1 MASSRMRGARTLIAF
16 AMLGALMVAS
26 AACSD
31 SPRPPAQ
38 PAPDPAPAPTPTP
51 PSEVFTTGDGIRFG
65 VELVATNLEIPWAM
79 AFAPDGR
86 LFVTERPGRVRI
98 LDLAARTSQLAVTL
112 DGVFTQGEAGLLGL
126 ALDPAF
132 ATNGLVYLHYTAAVG
147 GSAVNRLVR
156 YREVNG
162 QLGERALLFDGVPG
176 ATIHDGGRLRFGP
189 DGLLYMT
196 AGDAANQGLAQ
207 DLASYAGKI
216 LRLTRDG
223 ASAPGNAFGSPLYS
237 YGHRNPQGL
246 DWHPVSGDLWA
257 SEHGNT
263 GNDEINVIDSGANYG
278 WPVIQGNG
286 SRPDMRTPI
295 AFFNPA
301 IAPSGASFY
310 RGAQFPGFANDLF
323 VAALRGTHLLR
334 LRIDPASPRR
344 IAGQERLLEGRY
356 GRIRDVITGPDGFL
370 YFATN
375 NRDGRGSPVADDDR
389 IARLVPR

>member
-1 MASSRMRGARTLIAF
+1 MFTGAVRF
-16 AMLGALMVAS
+16 AAVLALTVAT

-31 SPRPPAQ
+31 DSPLPPSAPTTPGPPA
-38 PAPDPAPAPTPTP
+38 AATD
-51 PSEVFTTGDGIRFG
+51 VFTTSDGVRFG
-65 VELVATNLEIPWAM
+65 VELIATNLDIPWAL

-86 LFVTERPGRVRI
+86 LFVTERAGRVHI
-98 LDLAARTSQLAVTL
+98 FDLAARTTQLALTL
-112 DGVFTQGEAGLLGL
+112 DAVFAQGEAGLLGL
-126 ALDPAF
+126 ALDPDF
-132 ATNGLVYLHYTAAVG
+132 AANRLVYLHYTAVAG
-147 GSAVNRLVR
+147 GGAVNRLVR

-162 QLGERALLFDGVPG
+162 QLAERVVLLDGVPG

-196 AGDAANQGLAQ
+196 TGDAANENLAQ

-216 LRLTRDG
+216 LRLNRDG
-223 ASAPGNAFGSPLYS
+223 SSPSGNAFASPVYS

-257 SEHGNT
+257 SEHGST
-263 GNDEINVIDSGANYG
+263 GNDEINVIDRGANYG
-278 WPVIQGNG
+278 WPVIQGNAAQ
-286 SRPDMRTPI
+286 PDMRTPI
-295 AFFNPA
+295 TFFNPA

-310 RGAQFPGFANDLF
+310 RGTRFPLF
-323 VAALRGTHLLR
+323 VNNLFVGALRGTHLLR

-344 IAGQERLLEGRY
+344 IASQERLLDARY
-356 GRIRDVITGPDGFL
+356 GRIREVISGPDGYL

-375 NRDGRGSPVADDDR
+375 NRDGRGSPSGDDDR